1 MLYGCENLI
10 LNGGEMKDYAKIES
24 NIVKRMFGIQKRC
37 RTKSLFRAI
46 NLESTRDQVI
56 KLKFSFYQRLRKNLF
71 TSLLLDQLELA
82 NTKNSLNKEIDKLTN
97 GMDGTHVNGDAFSM
111 SDKIDLCIKVNVITA
126 NDLSAMDELVP
137 SIKKV
142 LKCKNKLSIATQLEN
157 LIHFTVANAEQ
168 A

>member
-1 MLYGCENLI
+1 
-10 LNGGEMKDYAKIES
+10 
-24 NIVKRMFGIQKRC
+24 
-37 RTKSLFRAI
+37 
-46 NLESTRDQVI
+46 
-56 KLKFSFYQRLRKNLF
+56 
-71 TSLLLDQLELA
+71 
-82 NTKNSLNKEIDKLTN
+82 
-97 GMDGTHVNGDAFSM
+97 MDGTHLNGDAFST
-111 SDKIDLCIKVNVITA
+111 SEKIDLCIKVNVITA